1 MRTGTFLIA
10 AALVGVA
17 LVLLT
22 RIFFTNDYFFFA
34 AYVVLQYIVLST
46 AWNILGGYTG
56 YINFGTGAFFA
67 IGAYSAV
74 VLHKLPALLKTFDI
88 AIPGI
93 PLPVMILIGGIVS
106 GIVGLG
112 TGYLT
117 LRLRGVFFAIATLAL
132 AVVVQTLIVNWD
144 YVGGSRGIYIIRPA
158 QAPLGGGYIQYLYTL
173 MMALSVIS
181 VCIARWIERSRLGL
195 GFAAIRDDELAAE
208 AGGVPT
214 LRLKLIATTLSGA
227 LMGMAGAPLP
237 YYVTYLDPTS
247 SFNLAYAVNSVAM
260 PVIGGMTSWVGPII
274 GAVILG
280 TIQQLATVTISS
292 ALNLLIVGVLLILF
306 VIIAPNGIM
315 GLISARQRRRAAII
329 EAAVQQRQAAA

>member
-1 MRTGTFLIA
+1 MRAPAFWLCIVAVGIA
-10 AALVGVA
+10 FIV
-17 LVLLT
+17 LT
-22 RIFFTNDYFFFA
+22 RTFMTNEYFYFA
-34 AYVVLQYIVLST
+34 GYVVLQYIVLSE

-56 YINFGTGAFFA
+56 YTNFGTGAFFA
-67 IGAYSAV
+67 LGAYSSV
-74 VLHKLPALLKTFDI
+74 VLHKMPTLLHGSFDLT
-88 AIPGI
+88 IPQI
-93 PLPVMILIGGIVS
+93 PLPIMIVVGGIVS
-106 GIVGLG
+106 GTVGLG

-132 AVVVQTLIVNWD
+132 AIVVQTLIVNWD

-158 QAPLGGGYIQYLYTL
+158 LAPLGGGYIQYLYTL
-173 MMALSVIS
+173 MMVLAVIS
-181 VCIARWIERSRLGL
+181 VGIARTIERSRLGL

-260 PVIGGMTSWVGPII
+260 PVIGGMTSWIGPVI
-274 GAVILG
+274 GAILLG

-292 ALNLLIVGVLLILF
+292 ALNLLIVGLLLIGF
-306 VIIAPNGIM
+306 VIIAPNGIV
-315 GLISARQRRRAAII
+315 GLVQARRRARGARM
-329 EAAVQQRQAAA
+329 QTQPQAARAA